1 MKRLTITIDEE
12 LEQAMSEAPKR
23 LGLGRSASASERLRA
38 LARRG
43 YEAELERE
51 RDEERLAT
59 YRRWAD
65 DPEMGELPRAA
76 LRRAVEQGLFRDD

>member
-23 LGLGRSASASERLRA
+23 LGLERSASASERLRA

-43 YEAELERE
+43 YEAELESE

-65 DPEMGELPRAA
+65 DPEMGFFPRAA
-76 LRRAVEQGLFRDD
+76 LKASVRRGRLYQD